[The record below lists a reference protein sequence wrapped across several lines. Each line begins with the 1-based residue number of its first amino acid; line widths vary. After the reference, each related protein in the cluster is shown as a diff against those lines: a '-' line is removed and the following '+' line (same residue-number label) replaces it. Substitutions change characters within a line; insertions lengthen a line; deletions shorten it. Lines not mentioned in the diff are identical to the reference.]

1 MLQLSKL
8 YNTFRYSNAGSI
20 RSNTYIQKNHIVNMS
35 TIKEYPEEYGWWV
48 NELDSLGIK
57 EEKRDD
63 KSNKQQLKDFAEN
76 IKQRLYKEY
85 KS

>member
-1 MLQLSKL
+1 M
-8 YNTFRYSNAGSI
+8 SI
-20 RSNTYIQKNHIVNMS
+20 
-35 TIKEYPEEYGWWV
+35 IKEYPEEYGWWV

-57 EEKRDD
+57 DEKRDD